1 MWDHLPPRNSAKLPI
16 GHFVEVRRDHLAV
29 WVPCLVNWN
38 FPSWKDLEGTA
49 MYMNLDVQQERG
61 AAKTVSFKM
70 VCVNNILKSKCTL
83 YISKV
88 RRSG

>member
-29 WVPCLVNWN
+29 CAVLGTLER
-38 FPSWKDLEGTA
+38 SLLEGFGRYS
-49 MYMNLDVQQERG
+49 YMNLDVQQESG
-61 AAKTVSFKM
+61 AVKTVSFKM